1 MLFADQ
7 LQFLGGGILS
17 LMQLEWINDG
27 ENKGTAAAQPVDR
40 LIDDVLLDAYSTAVV
55 RAVEAASPAVV
66 HVRAEF
72 PGNRGH
78 VATSGSGSGF
88 VLSPDGFVLT
98 NSHVVHGA
106 TRILAQTA
114 DGRPLKAELV
124 GDDPDTDLAV
134 LRIDAPGLRN
144 VGFANSAQVR
154 VGQIALAIGN
164 PFGYENTVTA
174 GIVSALGRT
183 FPSRTGR
190 LIDNVIQTDA
200 ALNPGNSG
208 GPLVNSLGEVIG
220 VNTAIIA
227 AAQGICFAIGSKTAE
242 FVASWLIKEGRIRRG
257 HLGIA
262 GQDAAIYEPLAR
274 KLKLTQ
280 RTGVRVHEVVAGSPA
295 AIAGVRP
302 GDMIIWFNHDTV
314 ASVHDLHRL
323 LVGDEIERRARLSI
337 LRDGRLEH
345 LWVTPKERT

>member
-1 MLFADQ
+1 
-7 LQFLGGGILS
+7 
-17 LMQLEWINDG
+17 MQIKRISSEEPATDAPLPRIASES
-27 ENKGTAAAQPVDR
+27 
-40 LIDDVLLDAYSTAVV
+40 DDTLLDAYSAAVV
-55 RAVEAASPAVV
+55 RAVEVASPAVL
-66 HVRAEF
+66 HVRAQF
-72 PGNRGH
+72 SGQNRH
-78 VATSGSGSGF
+78 TAASGSGSGF

-98 NSHVVHGA
+98 NSHVVNGA

-114 DGRPLKAELV
+114 DGRPLKADLV
-124 GDDPDTDLAV
+124 GDDPDSDLAV

-144 VGFANSAQVR
+144 VRFADSGRVR
-154 VGQIALAIGN
+154 VGQIAVAIGN
-164 PFGYENTVTA
+164 PLGYENTVTA

-208 GPLVNSLGEVIG
+208 GPLVNSRGEVIG

-242 FVASWLIKEGRIRRG
+242 FVASWLITDGRIRRG
-257 HLGIA
+257 HLGLA

-274 KLKLTQ
+274 RHKLTQ
-280 RTGVRVHEVVAGSPA
+280 RTGVRVHEVVRGSPA
-295 AIAGVRP
+295 EEAGVRA

-314 ASVHDLHRL
+314 AGVPDLHRL
-323 LVGDEIERRARLSI
+323 LVGEGIERKARLTI

-345 LWVTPKERT
+345 LWVTPRERK

>member
-1 MLFADQ
+1 M
-7 LQFLGGGILS
+7 
-17 LMQLEWINDG
+17 
-27 ENKGTAAAQPVDR
+27 
-40 LIDDVLLDAYSTAVV
+40 LDAYSAAVIC
-55 RAVEAASPAVV
+55 AVEAASPAVV
-66 HVRAEF
+66 HVSAQFAGQKRQMIA
-72 PGNRGH
+72 
-78 VATSGSGSGF
+78 SGSGSGF
-88 VLSPDGFVLT
+88 VLSPDGLVLT

-114 DGRPLKAELV
+114 DGRPLKADLV
-124 GDDPDTDLAV
+124 GDDPDSDLAV

-144 VGFANSAQVR
+144 VRFADSSRVR
-154 VGQIALAIGN
+154 VGQIAVAIGN
-164 PFGYENTVTA
+164 PLGYANSVTA

-208 GPLVNSLGEVIG
+208 GPLVNSRGEVIG
-220 VNTAIIA
+220 VNTAIISE
-227 AAQGICFAIGSKTAE
+227 AQGICFAIGSKTAE
-242 FVASWLIKEGRIRRG
+242 FVASWLIKDGRIRRG

-262 GQDAAIYEPLAR
+262 GQDVVIYEPLAR
-274 KLKLTQ
+274 RHKLTQ
-280 RTGVRVHEVVAGSPA
+280 RTGVRVHEVVAGSA
-295 AIAGVRP
+295 AGEAGVRP

-323 LVGDEIERRARLSI
+323 LIGEGIERRARLTV

-345 LWVTPKERT
+345 LWVSPRERTS

>member
-1 MLFADQ
+1 M
-7 LQFLGGGILS
+7 QFK
-17 LMQLEWINDG
+17 WISD
-27 ENKGTAAAQPVDR
+27 EEKAAATSAQQVAAEA
-40 LIDDVLLDAYSTAVV
+40 DDTLLDSYSAALV

-66 HVRAEF
+66 HVHAEF
-72 PGNRGH
+72 PGQKGH
-78 VATSGSGSGF
+78 MVASGSGSGF

-106 TRILAQTA
+106 TRILVQTA
-114 DGRPLKAELV
+114 DGRPSKADLV
-124 GDDPDTDLAV
+124 GDDPDSDLAV

-144 VGFANSAQVR
+144 VRFADSGRLR
-154 VGQIALAIGN
+154 VGQIAVAIGN
-164 PFGYENTVTA
+164 PLGYENTVTA

-208 GPLVNSLGEVIG
+208 GPLVNSRGEVIG

-242 FVASWLIKEGRIRRG
+242 FVASWLIKDGRIRRG

-262 GQDAAIYEPLAR
+262 GQDSAIYEPLAR
-274 KLKLTQ
+274 RHKLTQ
-280 RTGVRVHEVVAGSPA
+280 RTGVRVYEVVASSPA
-295 AIAGVRP
+295 DEAGVRS

-323 LVGDEIERRARLSI
+323 LVGEGIERRARLTV

-345 LWVTPKERT
+345 LWVTPRERS